1 MYERFTD
8 RARKVMQ
15 LANQEAQR
23 FNHEYIGTEHILL
36 GLIKEGSGVAANV
49 LKNLDVDLRKIRL
62 EVEKLVQSGPDMVT
76 MGKLPQTPR
85 AKKVIEYSMEE
96 ARNLNHNYVG
106 TEHILLGLLREQEG
120 VAAQV
125 LMNLGLKLEEVR
137 EEVLNLLGHGMEGEG
152 SERAGSGGSAAGSG
166 SSESP
171 RAGKSK
177 TPALDSFGRDL
188 TELARQG
195 KLDPVIGRE
204 KEIERTMQ
212 VLSRRTKNNPVL
224 LGEAGVGKTAIV
236 EGFAQ
241 RVIEGNVP
249 ELLMERRIVVLDL
262 AMMVAGTKYRGQ
274 FEERIKAVMNEVRR
288 AKNTILFIDELHTLV
303 GAGGAEGAIDA
314 SNVLKPALARGEI
327 QCIGATTLDEYRKY
341 IEKDAALDRRFQV
354 VMVEP
359 SSKTETVDILKGLRD
374 RYEKHHHVQITD
386 DAVEAAVELSDRYIT
401 GRCLPDKA
409 IDVIDESGARVH
421 LKSMT
426 RPPDLKEIDEEVERL
441 NKEKEEAVANQD
453 FEKAAALRDQA
464 DKLKKKKATI
474 TRDWREKSREADGVV
489 DEEVIAEVV
498 SKMTGIPLTRMTTE
512 DSMRLMK
519 MEDELHKRVIS
530 QDEAIKS
537 ISKAVRRSRSGLK
550 DPKRPTGC
558 FIFAGPTGVGKTLL
572 AKALAEFMFG
582 DEDALVQIDMS
593 EYMEKHNVSRLIGA
607 PPGYVGY
614 EEGGQL
620 TEKIRRRPYAVVLL
634 DEIEKAHPDVFNMLL
649 QLMEEGRLTDSF
661 GRNIDFRNTLLI
673 MTTNAGADAIKNESA
688 LGFDT
693 PPKKFQV
700 DVRFAK
706 DLDEGKM
713 VDDLLAQFAQA
724 QERLTPGKQVI
735 TVVEPGR
742 RWRVND
748 RENDQ
753 RYTLRVA
760 KKGDQI
766 IVVKDEDVSY
776 GSMKARLQGEIEKV
790 FRPEFLNRLDDT
802 IVFRHLTRDDLKEVV
817 ELELSKVRSRLK
829 EHGLSLLLTDEAKE
843 FIIGKGTN
851 LDLGARPL
859 RRATENF
866 IEDPLSEDLLKG
878 EFQGKDTI
886 TVDVKDVGGKKQL
899 VFDGSL
905 AEAEHAATPVAAGAD
920 GSSEGPKD

>member
-137 EEVLNLLGHGMEGEG
+137 EEVLNLLGHGMEGGEG
-152 SERAGSGGSAAGSG
+152 SERGGMGGGGEPQQSA
-166 SSESP
+166 
-171 RAGKSK
+171 KSK

-188 TELARQG
+188 TELARQS

-212 VLSRRTKNNPVL
+212 ILSRRTKNNPVL

-241 RVIEGNVP
+241 RVVEGNVP
-249 ELLMERRIVVLDL
+249 ELLMDRRIVVLDL

-341 IEKDAALDRRFQV
+341 IEKDSALDRRFQV

-359 SSKTETVDILKGLRD
+359 STKEETVEILKGLRD

-386 DAVEAAVELSDRYIT
+386 DAVEAAVELSNRYIT

-453 FEKAAALRDQA
+453 FEKAASLRDQA
-464 DKLKKKKATI
+464 DKLKKKKSTI
-474 TRDWREKSREADGVV
+474 TREWREKSRESDGVV

-512 DSMRLMK
+512 DSMRLMQ
-519 MEDELHKRVIS
+519 MEADLHKRVVS

-537 ISKAVRRSRSGLK
+537 ISRAVRRSRSGLK

-558 FIFAGPTGVGKTLL
+558 FVFAGPTGVGKTLL

-582 DEDALVQIDMS
+582 DADALIQIDMS
-593 EYMEKHNVSRLIGA
+593 EYMEKHNVSRLVGA

-649 QLMEEGRLTDSF
+649 QVMEEGRLTDSF
-661 GRNIDFRNTLLI
+661 GRNIDFRNTILI
-673 MTTNAGADAIKNESA
+673 MTTNAGAEAIKNESA
-688 LGFDT
+688 FGFQK
-693 PPKKFQV
+693 P
-700 DVRFAK
+700 
-706 DLDEGKM
+706 
-713 VDDLLAQFAQA
+713 DDDA
-724 QERLTPGKQVI
+724 
-735 TVVEPGR
+735 
-742 RWRVND
+742 
-748 RENDQ
+748 
-753 RYTLRVA
+753 
-760 KKGDQI
+760 
-766 IVVKDEDVSY
+766 SY
-776 GSMKARLQGEIEKV
+776 ESMKSRVQEQIEKV
-790 FRPEFLNRLDDT
+790 FRPEFLNRVDDV
-802 IVFRHLTRDDLKEVV
+802 IVFRHLTQNDLGNVV
-817 ELELSKVRSRLK
+817 ELELGKVRERLS
-829 EHGLSLLLTDEAKE
+829 ERGLSLVLSEEAKQ
-843 FIIGKGTN
+843 FLIKKGSN
-851 LDLGARPL
+851 LDFGARPL
-859 RRATENF
+859 RRAIENF
-866 IEDPLSEDLLKG
+866 VEDPLSEELLKG
-878 EFQGKDTI
+878 EFQGMDLVTI
-886 TVDVKDVGGKKQL
+886 EAKEVGGKRQL
-899 VFDGSL
+899 AFTGS
-905 AEAEHAATPVAAGAD
+905 AGKSQEEGTPMAAATQGPDAAGLE
-920 GSSEGPKD
+920 SSQ

>member
-23 FNHEYIGTEHILL
+23 FNHEYIGTEHVLL

-137 EEVLNLLGHGMEGEG
+137 EEVLNLLGHGLESGET
-152 SERAGSGGSAAGSG
+152 ERGGRGGSGGGEEG
-166 SSESP
+166 EE
-171 RAGKSK
+171 RERKGGKSK

-188 TELARQG
+188 TELARQK

-204 KEIERTMQ
+204 KEIERAIQ
-212 VLSRRTKNNPVL
+212 ILCRRTKNNPVL

-241 RVIEGNVP
+241 RVIDGNVP
-249 ELLMERRIVVLDL
+249 ELLMDRRIVVLDL

-288 AKNTILFIDELHTLV
+288 ARNTILFIDELHTLV

-341 IEKDAALDRRFQV
+341 IEKDSALARRFQEV
-354 VMVEP
+354 LVEP
-359 SSKTETVDILKGLRD
+359 TTPEDTVEILKGLRD
-374 RYEKHHHVQITD
+374 RYEEHHRVQITD
-386 DAVEAAVELSDRYIT
+386 DAIAAAVELSNRYIT

-409 IDVIDESGARVH
+409 IDVIDESGARVR
-421 LKSMT
+421 LKSMSK
-426 RPPDLKEIDEEVERL
+426 PPNLKEIDDEVEAL
-441 NKEKEEAVANQD
+441 NREKEEAVANQD
-453 FEKAAALRDQA
+453 FEKAAGLRDQA
-464 DKLKKKKATI
+464 DKLKKKKQQI
-474 TRDWREKSREADGVV
+474 TKEWREKTRENGGVV
-489 DEEVIAEVV
+489 DEDVIAEVV

-512 DSMRLMK
+512 DSLRLMN

-530 QDEAIKS
+530 QDEAIKA
-537 ISKAVRRSRSGLK
+537 IARAVRRSRSGLQ
-550 DPKRPTGC
+550 DPKRPTGT
-558 FIFAGPTGVGKTLL
+558 FVFAGPTGVGKTLL

-582 DEDALVQIDMS
+582 DADALIQIDMS

-620 TEKIRRRPYAVVLL
+620 TEQIRRRPYAVVLL
-634 DEIEKAHPDVFNMLL
+634 DEIEKAHPEVFNMLL

-661 GRNIDFRNTLLI
+661 GRNVDFRNTIVI

-688 LGFDT
+688 FGFQKPDEDASYESM
-693 PPKKFQV
+693 KK
-700 DVRFAK
+700 R
-706 DLDEGKM
+706 
-713 VDDLLAQFAQA
+713 
-724 QERLTPGKQVI
+724 
-735 TVVEPGR
+735 VVE
-742 RWRVND
+742 
-748 RENDQ
+748 
-753 RYTLRVA
+753 
-760 KKGDQI
+760 
-766 IVVKDEDVSY
+766 
-776 GSMKARLQGEIEKV
+776 EIEKV
-790 FRPEFLNRLDDT
+790 FRPEFINRVNDI
-802 IVFRHLTRDDLKEVV
+802 IVFRHLNDEDLKQVV
-817 ELELSKVRSRLK
+817 ELELGKVRERLLEK
-829 EHGLSLLLTDEAKE
+829 GLALQITDEAKE
-843 FIIGKGTN
+843 FLIKKGSNT
-851 LDLGARPL
+851 DYGARPL
-859 RRATENF
+859 RRAIESF
-866 IEDPLSEDLLKG
+866 IEDPLAEELLKG
-878 EFQGKDTI
+878 EFTGKEL
-886 TVDVKDVGGKKQL
+886 VLVEVKKVGDKKQL
-899 VFDGSL
+899 VFTGTGKEA
-905 AEAEHAATPVAAGAD
+905 AEAEPVGVGVGAD
-920 GSSEGPKD
+920 DSSVDS